1 MAYYDRY
8 RGSRRRRRN
17 RIRILV
23 LILLLLV
30 VLAAAA
36 LFLLQEHAVFT
47 YDGFRFPFTRQEEP
61 EAGDPEPGEDPPGDY
76 QLEIQPPEG
85 GEDGGNSGSGDA
97 PVADESAVSL
107 RTQALLV
114 AGEALLSD
122 KSGLLERLTRSG
134 CTQLAFVV
142 KTPDG
147 LSLVDDDDVSD
158 GVSDQAAVFALELDT
173 LETGRVAVIS
183 ALRDNVRPRVSHRGS
198 ALKLESGSTWL
209 DREYY
214 AWFDPAG
221 ADTLDCLLATVRA
234 CEAAGFQQVVLDSFC
249 YPTAGKLELL
259 DYGDAATRRDALTA
273 LAQGLREGTRME
285 LGLILTETAAL
296 ELWDEVSGQDVAAL
310 APYFD
315 RMYVP
320 DVGPDLALADGAVSG
335 TDCRVGLYLTGAAEQ
350 LPAALERDFLLKP

>member
-17 RIRILV
+17 RIRTLV
-23 LILLLLV
+23 LGLLLLV

-36 LFLLQEHAVFT
+36 LFLLQDRMIFT
-47 YDGFRFPFTRQEEP
+47 ADGFRFPFTKQEEP
-61 EAGDPEPGEDPPGDY
+61 DAPGPEEPDADGGGDYRLEIEEPDAEEPSVDTNEPVAGDPTEP
-76 QLEIQPPEG
+76 
-85 GEDGGNSGSGDA
+85 
-97 PVADESAVSL
+97 V

-114 AGEALLSD
+114 EGEVLLSD
-122 KSGLLERLTRSG
+122 REGLLERFSRSG
-134 CTQLAFVV
+134 CAQLAFVV

-158 GVSDQAAVFALELDT
+158 GVSDQAAVFALELDS
-173 LETGRVAVIS
+173 LEMGKVAVIS
-183 ALRDNVRPRVSHRGS
+183 ALRDNVRPRVSHRSS

-221 ADTLDCLLATVRA
+221 EDTLSCLLATVRA
-234 CEAAGFQQVVLDSFC
+234 CEAAGFEQVVLDNFC

-259 DYGDAATRRDALTA
+259 DYGDDQTRREALTA
-273 LAQGLREGTRME
+273 LACGLREGTQLE
-285 LGLILTETAAL
+285 LGLMLTEEAAVS
-296 ELWDEVSGQDVAAL
+296 LWDTVSGQDVVAL

-315 RMYVP
+315 RFYVP
-320 DVGPDLALADGAVSG
+320 ESAGADLSLPEEAVADTG
-335 TDCRVGLYLTGAAEQ
+335 CRVGLYLTGASEQ
-350 LPAALERDFLLKP
+350 APAALERDYLLEP

>member
-1 MAYYDRY
+1 M
-8 RGSRRRRRN
+8 
-17 RIRILV
+17 
-23 LILLLLV
+23 
-30 VLAAAA
+30 
-36 LFLLQEHAVFT
+36 
-47 YDGFRFPFTRQEEP
+47 
-61 EAGDPEPGEDPPGDY
+61 
-76 QLEIQPPEG
+76 
-85 GEDGGNSGSGDA
+85 EDGPS
-97 PVADESAVSL
+97 ESL

-114 AGEALLSD
+114 EGEALLSD
-122 KSGLLERLTRSG
+122 KAGLPERLARSG

-273 LAQGLREGTRME
+273 LAQGLREGTRLE
-285 LGLILTETAAL
+285 LGLLLTETAAL

-320 DVGPDLALADGAVSG
+320 DVGADLALADGAVSG
-335 TDCRVGLYLTGAAEQ
+335 TDCRVGLYLTGTAEQ
-350 LPAALERDFLLKP
+350 SPAALERDFLLKP

>member
-17 RIRILV
+17 RIRALV
-23 LILLLLV
+23 LGLLLLV

-36 LFLLQEHAVFT
+36 LFFFGEHAVFT

-61 EAGDPEPGEDPPGDY
+61 DASDPVPSDEEPGDY
-76 QLEIQPPEG
+76 QLEIEEP
-85 GEDGGNSGSGDA
+85 DA
-97 PVADESAVSL
+97 EEPSVDADEPVAGDPAQPV

-114 AGEALLSD
+114 TGEALLTD
-122 KSGLLERLTRSG
+122 KEGLLERFSRSG
-134 CTQLAFVV
+134 CAQLAFVV

-158 GVSDQAAVFALELDT
+158 GVSDQAAVFALELDS
-173 LETGRVAVIS
+173 LEMGKVAVIS
-183 ALRDNVRPRVSHRGS
+183 ALRDNVRPRVSHRSS

-221 ADTLDCLLATVRA
+221 EDTLSCLLATVRA
-234 CEAAGFQQVVLDSFC
+234 CEAAGFEQVVLDNFC

-259 DYGDAATRRDALTA
+259 DYGDAEARREALTA
-273 LAQGLREGTRME
+273 LAQGLREGTRLQ

-296 ELWDEVSGQDVAAL
+296 ELRDEVSGQDVAAL

-315 RMYVP
+315 RVYVP
-320 DVGPDLALADGAVSG
+320 DVGADPSLSDAAVAG
-335 TDCRVGLYLTGAAEQ
+335 TDCRVGLYLTGSSEQ
-350 LPAALERDFLLKP
+350 ATAGLERDCLLEP